1 MKRERTG
8 IAARGGTVA
17 VGVLAQ
23 CGLWAALAGMGMAW
37 SATVV
42 RFSPWGGGWGT
53 EACRVWGWA
62 LLYAVLA
69 TALAWLLRMLSR
81 HMRPACFLLACM
93 GISLAGQAV
102 LIGLSGSGWRP
113 TNDAAIFTRYLDHL
127 AANGSGPEALGAL
140 SDQYDYRVWTR
151 RAHPFYL
158 PLRKAAGADFGRAV
172 QMVQAVLSVLPML
185 FVWRMLAVLFG
196 RKTAVWATVFQTVFP
211 FRWIACLELNHHLP
225 GGLLFSAALWVLVE
239 FFRVGHG
246 RTGRLALFAA
256 ACLLLPLMELEGGI
270 DWVYGVSVLA
280 VCMGLAVAGRL
291 KIRDAAVALAGL
303 WLVPLLVAR
312 MAVGPLLARID
323 AADLHHLESGAVAFM
338 ARGWVPETGGEYA
351 YSHEIIDC
359 LTPLELK
366 TGVQKRLL
374 LSQLAYNAPEVLFRL
389 FPVKLAKYFLL
400 GFAAGAEE
408 MLVANGAENWAA
420 AAKGARVVF
429 LLAFLPLAAL
439 GGLRWMPRAAKSRNW
454 PFLMPCVL
462 LAAAYV
468 CTGETSPRYS
478 IYIQALLF
486 ALAGFGV
493 SRSEAGWPV
502 GWARH
507 SLPATGVLAA
517 AFAVLAVPVLFL
529 VPPLLKPFAC
539 MDMRALNGE
548 GDVFARP
555 EQAARQPFAVELLPV
570 PTSGGTAWGPLVLP
584 ADSQGTRDAVV
595 YVFPGEGG
603 NPLRQNTVEWIWE
616 TGEVRETGTI
626 IPPACLRLAGAGRT
640 GGRLGLHV
648 PFACNARVEVGYAF
662 WTPPESAAGERS
674 PIGEEATP

>member
-37 SATVV
+37 SATMV

-323 AADLHHLESGAVAFM
+323 AADLHHLESGAVAQHGALRG
-338 ARGWVPETGGEYA
+338 ARG
-351 YSHEIIDC
+351 
-359 LTPLELK
+359 
-366 TGVQKRLL
+366 
-374 LSQLAYNAPEVLFRL
+374 
-389 FPVKLAKYFLL
+389 
-400 GFAAGAEE
+400 AAGEE
-408 MLVANGAENWAA
+408 DGGGALLVDPGSRDSLVGDARCRNDLHALQFRAQRRKFVAHEEGGDVELHAA
-420 AAKGARVVF
+420 ADDGLLRQGGREHHGHIAGAGDGQEE
-429 LLAFLPLAAL
+429 LD
-439 GGLRWMPRAAKSRNW
+439 
-454 PFLMPCVL
+454 
-462 LAAAYV
+462 
-468 CTGETSPRYS
+468 
-478 IYIQALLF
+478 
-486 ALAGFGV
+486 
-493 SRSEAGWPV
+493 
-502 GWARH
+502 
-507 SLPATGVLAA
+507 GVLAVAVEDGDVRAFLQAELLDEGA
-517 AFAVLAVPVLFL
+517 AAGDALTHLLIGVRPGQVGKSRHIGIFGGDPVDEFGNGRDITETLHVFSSDHIIEI
-529 VPPLLKPFAC
+529 VVSVHGK
-539 MDMRALNGE
+539 RVLNG
-548 GDVFARP
+548 
-555 EQAARQPFAVELLPV
+555 LNL
-570 PTSGGTAWGPLVLP
+570 
-584 ADSQGTRDAVV
+584 
-595 YVFPGEGG
+595 
-603 NPLRQNTVEWIWE
+603 
-616 TGEVRETGTI
+616 
-626 IPPACLRLAGAGRT
+626 
-640 GGRLGLHV
+640 
-648 PFACNARVEVGYAF
+648 
-662 WTPPESAAGERS
+662 
-674 PIGEEATP
+674 IGSF